1 MRRRL
6 VVILAVAVVAGLLAS
21 VLVYRAVAEMQAAA
35 GRGQSTESIVVA
47 AVNIDFAEAIAA
59 QHLKLVAWP
68 KTALPTGALRALP
81 DAIGRVARTSILSG
95 EPLLDSKLAAQGL
108 GGIMP
113 MLVPQGRRGV
123 TIKVDEA
130 VKESGFVLPNGRVDV
145 LVSMPSGLDGRERM
159 AKLILQDV
167 LVLAAG
173 QTVEMRD
180 NKPVSVT
187 TVTLALTPDQAERL
201 ALAQSEGRLVL
212 GTRSLHDKELVRT
225 PGVTRE
231 TLLGTEPKAF
241 PKSPTSPTSPTAP
254 VASAPL
260 PPPKVEAHS
269 IAVIKAGRL
278 TEHHFVR
285 GDAAQPWV
293 EQASKE
299 EKTPQ

>member
-6 VVILAVAVVAGLLAS
+6 IVILAVAVVAGLLAS

-47 AVNIDFAEAIAA
+47 AVNIDFAETIAA
-59 QHLKLVAWP
+59 QHLKLVPWP

-95 EPLLDSKLAAQGL
+95 EPLLDGKLAPQGR

-113 MLVPQGRRGV
+113 MLVPEGRRGV

-145 LVSMPSGLDGRERM
+145 LVSMPSGPDGRERM

-212 GTRSLHDKELVRT
+212 GTRSLHDKEFVRT

-231 TLLGTEPKAF
+231 TLLGTEPRAL
-241 PKSPTSPTSPTAP
+241 PKPTTRPTPPLAG
-254 VASAPL
+254 APL
-260 PPPKVEAHS
+260 PPPKVEGHS
-269 IAVIKAGRL
+269 IAVLKAGRL

-285 GDAAQPWV
+285 SDAAHPWV
-293 EQASKE
+293 EKDSR
-299 EKTPQ
+299 